1 MTTARK
7 TYLGV
12 VYPWQCDAIGHL
24 TTRFYMAAF
33 DESSWHFLREAGYDP
48 AMLEQDRIGWA
59 DVRHEIDYLRELAAG
74 ELYYIESRPL
84 RIGNSSVVYE
94 MAMKTSRDDEPCA
107 RLVATTVQFDLNE
120 RRSTPLLPAVRER
133 LQEWLG

>member
-1 MTTARK
+1 MTEARQ

-48 AMLEQDRIGWA
+48 AVLERDRIGWA

-84 RIGNSSVVYE
+84 RIGNSSVVYQME
-94 MAMKTSRDDEPCA
+94 MKTSRDDASCA
-107 RLVATTVQFDLNE
+107 RLVATTVQFHLDK
-120 RRSTPLLPAVRER
+120 RRATPLLPAVRER